1 MKDETKEVR
10 TNLQE
15 ENGNVVKVVGTIVEN
30 FQSIR
35 IVNDEKFFATKIAT
49 ERKSKILD
57 VIPTFISEDFYY
69 SKQLE
74 NYVGK
79 KVKVKGEYRSYNE
92 IGENGKSHLK
102 LFIFAEE
109 LEFVDSEEDDINEIY
124 LCANVCRKPVY
135 RITPLGKKQITEVLV
150 AAERSDKKAD
160 YIPCIAWNN
169 FASWASKLK
178 TGNRVRLVGR
188 IQSRKYLKKKSSGD
202 VEEKTTYE
210 VSAIKMCL
218 EE

>member
-1 MKDETKEVR
+1 MKQKEKTGGKHNER
-10 TNLQE
+10 WNKGST
-15 ENGNVVKVVGTIVEN
+15 
-30 FQSIR
+30 
-35 IVNDEKFFATKIAT
+35 DKFT
-49 ERKSKILD
+49 
-57 VIPTFISEDFYY
+57 
-69 SKQLE
+69 
-74 NYVGK
+74 
-79 KVKVKGEYRSYNE
+79 
-92 IGENGKSHLK
+92 GENGKSHLK

-109 LEFVDSEEDDINEIY
+109 LEFFDSEEDDINEIY

-135 RITPLGKKQITEVLV
+135 RLTPVGKKQITEVLV